1 MKKSLL
7 ILFFL
12 LGFAE
17 GTQAQVVKNARN
29 LVIGQHYRL
38 ELADGSYR
46 TGIVDSLDGEFVY
59 FTGMASGPDKVYRQG
74 ITQARLHP
82 ITKRGHFASPHYSRS
97 LFGPSAIPQKKGELY
112 WNNILFE
119 YNTVQYGLT
128 DHLSVGMG
136 GLLITNLVG
145 ITNIMPTVKYGYSL
159 DEKNHVAVG
168 MLSTYWNP
176 RFEILD
182 GVGSMTAL
190 PFAIYTRGTAESQI
204 TAGLGWSYGSAWA
217 DGFRTS
223 AWAEFPTLY
232 LAGSHRV
239 SRNWILGGEHYTII
253 NGGGIGT
260 IPLTILYGRSIKP
273 SSSWDFGV
281 VVATL
286 NGFTFGFPMVG
297 TTQRF

>member
-1 MKKSLL
+1 MKKSVLFSVLL
-7 ILFFL
+7 MALAA
-12 LGFAE
+12 GA
-17 GTQAQVVKNARN
+17 QAQVVKNARN
-29 LVIGQHYRL
+29 LVIGQHYRF

-59 FTGMASGPDKVYRQG
+59 FTGMATGPDKVYRQG
-74 ITQARLHP
+74 ITQARLQP
-82 ITKRGHFASPHYSRS
+82 LTKRGHFASPHYSRS

-145 ITNIMPTVKYGYSL
+145 ITNIMPTIKYGYSL

-176 RFEILD
+176 RFQVLD
-182 GVGSMTAL
+182 GFGSATAL

-204 TAGLGWSYGSAWA
+204 TAGLGWSYATAWA
-217 DGFRTS
+217 DGFRAS
-223 AWAEFPTLY
+223 SWAEYPTLY

-239 SRNWILGGEHYTII
+239 SRNWILGGEHYTIM
-253 NGGGIGT
+253 NGAGIGT

-281 VVATL
+281 VVATVD
-286 NGFTFGFPMVG
+286 GFTFGFPMVG